1 MKKFSAAGTL
11 VAASAAVAVI
21 GFGAPAIA
29 SASSAAHVTRP
40 VLAGQVL
47 TPISG
52 LGHAVLQTAMANK
65 CDGDGDSDD
74 VGCGSASANKCDGDA
89 DSDDVGCGSASAN
102 KCDGDGDSD
111 DVGCGSASAN
121 KCGGDADSDD
131 VGCGAGNHG
140 IRPHGYRHHPNVW
153 TPASSPMATTAYG
166 SGEHFH
172 GLVRWVDGLKDS
184 ILGLL

>member
-89 DSDDVGCGSASAN
+89 DSDDVGCG
-102 KCDGDGDSD
+102 
-111 DVGCGSASAN
+111 
-121 KCGGDADSDD
+121 
-131 VGCGAGNHG
+131 AGNHG

>member
-52 LGHAVLQTAMANK
+52 LGHAVLQTAM
-65 CDGDGDSDD
+65 
-74 VGCGSASANKCDGDA
+74 
-89 DSDDVGCGSASAN
+89 AN